1 MSKIL
6 DFLTEVRVELSK
18 VVWPTPNQ
26 AIRLTV
32 IVIMVTITVGFFI
45 GAVDYLLT
53 KALELVLK
61 WWQRQES
68 ELSEDS
74 LEES

>member
-32 IVIMVTITVGFFI
+32 IVIMVTITVGFCI